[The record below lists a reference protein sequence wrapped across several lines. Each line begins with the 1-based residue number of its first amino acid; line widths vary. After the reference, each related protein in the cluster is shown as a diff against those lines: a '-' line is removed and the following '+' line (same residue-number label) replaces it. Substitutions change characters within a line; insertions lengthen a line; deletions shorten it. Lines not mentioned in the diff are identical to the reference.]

1 MEILDQQ
8 IEALIKQ
15 APDDGVTATLITI
28 IAPLLKQTAD
38 SLRYPEYHVLQGRGE
53 GWIVTT
59 LSNRTQPTLEKSV
72 IYAFSTRE
80 NAQEYGLGHHDDETL
95 IVSVPIIHM
104 LFQLIAL
111 QTVHSVIFF
120 DQSDGP
126 GQGIE
131 IRCSDFRHQV
141 QARLSAHRSGIQ
153 STSRIS
159 PPPDIA

>member
-8 IEALIKQ
+8 IKALIQQ
-15 APDDGVTATLITI
+15 APDDGVTATLIAI
-28 IAPLLKQTAD
+28 IAPLLKQTAN
-38 SLRYPEYHVLQGRGE
+38 SLRYPEYHVLQGRDE

-59 LSNRTQPTLEKSV
+59 LSNRTQPSVEKSV

-80 NAQEYGLGHHDDETL
+80 NAQEHESGHHDDETL

-120 DQSDGP
+120 DQNDSP
-126 GQGIE
+126 SQGVE
-131 IRCSDFRHQV
+131 IRCGNFRQQV
-141 QARLSAHRSGIQ
+141 QAQLSAHRTQIQ
-153 STSRIS
+153 STGPSNL
-159 PPPDIA
+159 PPDIA